1 MTSELL
7 GEDDLF
13 RQACAVLQNKD
24 EEYVGMGIAMKW
36 LATEKITVELGVSD
50 SVKGFLGGLI
60 EKYAKKQ
67 MDAVDNALAKLRKDN
82 FEAKDGAFHDLD
94 RASVWSIVDVMKK
107 YYQDSGDMKK
117 AIIETAAFA
126 RKTFLDKAKSDKYAD
141 MWRYN
146 CPSQIAR
153 SRFGKEFWEKF
164 YNNDSKSSHG
174 GGMSKILSAWDKF
187 TETLEKKD
195 FSYYKTHT
203 SPNTFRAYSQNYSQ
217 SYNKK
222 L

>member
-1 MTSELL
+1 
-7 GEDDLF
+7 
-13 RQACAVLQNKD
+13 
-24 EEYVGMGIAMKW
+24 MGIAMKW
-36 LATEKITVELGVSD
+36 LATEKITVELGASD

-60 EKYAKKQ
+60 EKYTKKQ

-82 FEAKDGAFHDLD
+82 FEAKDGAFPDLD

-107 YYQDSGDMKK
+107 AYKDSGDEKK

-126 RKTFLDKAKSDKYAD
+126 RKTFLDKAKSGKYAD

-153 SRFGKEFWEKF
+153 SRFGKEFWEKL
-164 YNNDSKSSHG
+164 YDNDSKSSHS
-174 GGMSKILSAWDKF
+174 GGMSKILSVWDKF
-187 TETLEKKD
+187 SETLEKKD
-195 FSYYKTHT
+195 LGYYKTHT
-203 SPNTFRAYSQNYSQ
+203 SANTFRAYSRNYSQ
-217 SYNKK
+217 SYNK